1 MHAPKGSCRGKINR
15 LAAELPDGLAI
26 DFFVSSARRSGKCG
40 MLPARAKNGSVR
52 EEFMAEMRHQGFGLG
67 PETLDVLRG
76 VFHEAW
82 AEFEARF
89 PAGMDSTAE
98 SSLRRT
104 LASRI
109 LRAAEGGESD
119 LHVLKQ
125 RALAGF

>member
-1 MHAPKGSCRGKINR
+1 
-15 LAAELPDGLAI
+15 
-26 DFFVSSARRSGKCG
+26 
-40 MLPARAKNGSVR
+40 MLTIRKKNSVVR
-52 EEFMAEMRHQGFGLG
+52 EGFMAEMRHQGYGLG

-109 LRAAEGGESD
+109 LRAAEGGECD

>member
-1 MHAPKGSCRGKINR
+1 
-15 LAAELPDGLAI
+15 LAI
-26 DFFVSSARRSGKCG
+26 DFFVSS
-40 MLPARAKNGSVR
+40 PRAKANVVCCPQQAENSFIR
-52 EEFMAEMRHQGFGLG
+52 EDFMAEMRQQGYGLG

>member
-1 MHAPKGSCRGKINR
+1 MT
-15 LAAELPDGLAI
+15 E
-26 DFFVSSARRSGKCG
+26 
-40 MLPARAKNGSVR
+40 MVR
-52 EEFMAEMRHQGFGLG
+52 QGNGLG

-89 PAGMDSTAE
+89 PAGMDSTAQ

-109 LRAAEGGESD
+109 LKAAEGGEFD
-119 LHVLKQ
+119 LRVLKQ

>member
-1 MHAPKGSCRGKINR
+1 
-15 LAAELPDGLAI
+15 
-26 DFFVSSARRSGKCG
+26 
-40 MLPARAKNGSVR
+40 MLLARAKNGSVR